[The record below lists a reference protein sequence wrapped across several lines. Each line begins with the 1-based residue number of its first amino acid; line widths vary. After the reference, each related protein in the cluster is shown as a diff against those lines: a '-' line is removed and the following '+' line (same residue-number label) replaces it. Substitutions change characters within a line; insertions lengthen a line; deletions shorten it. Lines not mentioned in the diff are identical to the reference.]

1 MKRVGYITDK
11 DGRRITL
18 LEAMGDY
25 GNVQKAYNKAR
36 KCKRHR
42 KDVLIFT
49 KDKEENLDKVREDI
63 INLAYEPSKYHYFKV
78 YEPKE
83 RQIMALPFYDRVVQ
97 HAINNVL
104 EPIFDK
110 RFISQSYACR
120 KGKGMHAASDTL
132 KEWLY
137 EWNKYHPDQPLYA
150 IKADIHHYFQSID
163 HAVLKTEIR
172 KVIKDAGVLALL
184 DRIIDH
190 NGNMPDG
197 VGIPVGNLT
206 SQLFA
211 NIYLDALDQF
221 IKHELGVEAYIR
233 YMDDFVILSPDK
245 EQLRSWLARI
255 EQFLREELKL
265 EFNPKTTIL
274 AAKNGID
281 FVGYKHRATHRK
293 VRKDSIKRIKR
304 TIKKYESG
312 KITKEQLQKS
322 IQSWTGHA
330 GHADSYNLR
339 KKIETLAEAAIE
351 KAAQAAKCRS
361 EYMSSNLL
369 RVVQEQQETIEKQ
382 SRLIADLIATLE
394 SWEQTA
400 GYDGAELKERAKD
413 LQLRER
419 QDL

>member
-63 INLAYEPSKYHYFKV
+63 LNLAYEPSEYHYFKV

-163 HAVLKTEIR
+163 HAILKTEIR

-221 IKHELGVEAYIR
+221 IKHELGVEAHIR

-245 EQLRSWLARI
+245 EQLRSWLAQI

-304 TIKKYESG
+304 TIKKCESG

-351 KAAQAAKCRS
+351 KAA
-361 EYMSSNLL
+361 
-369 RVVQEQQETIEKQ
+369 
-382 SRLIADLIATLE
+382 
-394 SWEQTA
+394 
-400 GYDGAELKERAKD
+400 
-413 LQLRER
+413 
-419 QDL
+419 

>member
-1 MKRVGYITDK
+1 MIYGYRAESVIVDCYNEGDVSTGMRIRFTALGTVSNPILLNVDTEEFIQINATMKTGDVIEINTKYGSKGAKLIRDGVETDYFRYIDVDSTFMQLA
-11 DGRRITL
+11 I
-18 LEAMGDY
+18 GD
-25 GNVQKAYNKAR
+25 
-36 KCKRHR
+36 
-42 KDVLIFT
+42 
-49 KDKEENLDKVREDI
+49 
-63 INLAYEPSKYHYFKV
+63 
-78 YEPKE
+78 
-83 RQIMALPFYDRVVQ
+83 
-97 HAINNVL
+97 
-104 EPIFDK
+104 
-110 RFISQSYACR
+110 
-120 KGKGMHAASDTL
+120 
-132 KEWLY
+132 
-137 EWNKYHPDQPLYA
+137 
-150 IKADIHHYFQSID
+150 
-163 HAVLKTEIR
+163 
-172 KVIKDAGVLALL
+172 
-184 DRIIDH
+184 

-245 EQLRSWLARI
+245 EQLRNWLARI

-265 EFNPKTTIL
+265 EFNPKTTML

-304 TIKKYESG
+304 TIKKCESG

-351 KAAQAAKCRS
+351 KAA
-361 EYMSSNLL
+361 
-369 RVVQEQQETIEKQ
+369 
-382 SRLIADLIATLE
+382 
-394 SWEQTA
+394 
-400 GYDGAELKERAKD
+400 
-413 LQLRER
+413 
-419 QDL
+419 

>member
-18 LEAMGDY
+18 LAAMGDY

-63 INLAYEPSKYHYFKV
+63 LNLAYEPSEYHYFKV

-97 HAINNVL
+97 HA
-104 EPIFDK
+104 
-110 RFISQSYACR
+110 
-120 KGKGMHAASDTL
+120 
-132 KEWLY
+132 
-137 EWNKYHPDQPLYA
+137 
-150 IKADIHHYFQSID
+150 
-163 HAVLKTEIR
+163 
-172 KVIKDAGVLALL
+172 
-184 DRIIDH
+184 
-190 NGNMPDG
+190 
-197 VGIPVGNLT
+197 
-206 SQLFA
+206 
-211 NIYLDALDQF
+211 
-221 IKHELGVEAYIR
+221 
-233 YMDDFVILSPDK
+233 
-245 EQLRSWLARI
+245 I

-304 TIKKYESG
+304 TIKKCESG

-351 KAAQAAKCRS
+351 KAA
-361 EYMSSNLL
+361 
-369 RVVQEQQETIEKQ
+369 
-382 SRLIADLIATLE
+382 
-394 SWEQTA
+394 
-400 GYDGAELKERAKD
+400 
-413 LQLRER
+413 
-419 QDL
+419 